1 MALNEILRTH
11 ADATIPVEYA
21 REIFDGVAQE
31 SIALKLMTRLPD
43 MTAKQY
49 RIPVADSLPIAYFQ
63 TASETRDADTNHKK
77 TSKMEWVGKYVTAE
91 EIAVIIP
98 ISENVLADSAYDL
111 IGAITPKVVEAF
123 GRVFDSAVFFGTG
136 ASKPASYPDGIVVDA
151 TAKSKVYV
159 AGASDSVY
167 KQIDETMA
175 KVEESGYD
183 VNGIVGGTNL
193 KHLMRQLVDA
203 NGQPLL
209 AYTDVASL
217 PRHILKNGGWTGTNS
232 TAKFVVGDFSQAVYS
247 IRQDLTVKLLDQATI
262 KDPTTGDEINLAQ
275 QDMVA
280 LRFTM
285 RIGWQLPNPVNA
297 VDGTSSRYPFAI
309 CHD

>member
-21 REIFDGVAQE
+21 REIFDGVAQK
-31 SIALKLMTRLPD
+31 SIALNLMTRLPD

-49 RIPVADSLPIAYFQ
+49 RISVADSLPIAYFQ
-63 TASETRDADTNHKK
+63 AAGVGEGARDADTNHKK
-77 TSKMEWVGKYVTAE
+77 TSNMSWEGKFVTAE

-98 ISENVLADSAYDL
+98 ISENALADSQYDL
-111 IGAITPKVVEAF
+111 IGAITPKVIEAF
-123 GRVFDSAVFFGTG
+123 GKVFDGAVFFGTN
-136 ASKPASYPDGIVVDA
+136 KPASYPNGIVTDA
-151 TAKSKVYV
+151 TSKSKVYT
-159 AGASDSVY
+159 AQSGDSVY

-175 KVEESGYD
+175 LVENSGYD

-217 PRHILKNGGWTGTNS
+217 PRHIMKNGAWS
-232 TAKFVVGDFSQAVYS
+232 TSDAKFVVGDFSQAVYS

-262 KDPTTGDEINLAQ
+262 KDPTTNTELNLAQ

-297 VDGTSSRYPFAI
+297 VDGTANRYPFAV
-309 CHD
+309 CKDQ

>member
-1 MALNEILRTH
+1 MALNEILRSNAT
-11 ADATIPVEYA
+11 ATIPVEYA

-49 RIPVADSLPIAYFQ
+49 RIPVASSLPMAYFQ
-63 TASETRDADTNHKK
+63 NATETRDADTTHKK
-77 TSKMEWVGKYVTAE
+77 TSKMEWEGKFVEAE

-98 ISENVLADSAYDL
+98 IAENVLADSQYDL

-123 GRVFDSAVFFGTG
+123 GRVFDSAVFFGTN
-136 ASKPASYPDGIVVDA
+136 KPASYPNGIIVDA
-151 TAKSKVYV
+151 VAKGREYQAQ
-159 AGASDSVY
+159 AGDSVY
-167 KQIDETMA
+167 TQISETMA

-183 VNGIVGGTNL
+183 VNGIVGGASL
-193 KHLMRQLVDA
+193 KHLLRGLVDA

-209 AYTDVASL
+209 AFTEVSAL
-217 PRHILKNGGWTGTNS
+217 PRYTMKNGGWTGTNS

-262 KDPTTGDEINLAQ
+262 KDPSTGEEINLAQ

-280 LRFTM
+280 LRFVM
-285 RIGWQLPNPVNA
+285 RIGWQVPNPVNA
-297 VDGTSSRYPFAI
+297 IDGTTSRYPFAV